1 VQLIHNDLVRY
12 GEVLYFCYLPLESEQ
27 KVPIAVIKLFSL
39 PDQAWLER
47 SHKTYRTCVAGTD
60 EDIAVVEVKN
70 IQSVIA
76 MHPDFE
82 QGEDRW
88 CAVYKPGRTASRLA
102 GVREEEEEDV

>member
-1 VQLIHNDLVRY
+1 VVRY
-12 GEVLYFCYLPLESEQ
+12 AEVLYFCYLPLVSEH
-27 KVPIAVIKLFSL
+27 KVPVAVLKLFSL
-39 PDQAWLER
+39 PDQAWLDK
-47 SHKTYRTCVAGTD
+47 SHKTYRTCTAGAD
-60 EDIAVVEVKN
+60 DDIRVVHVKD

-102 GVREEEEEDV
+102 GVQEDDEDM